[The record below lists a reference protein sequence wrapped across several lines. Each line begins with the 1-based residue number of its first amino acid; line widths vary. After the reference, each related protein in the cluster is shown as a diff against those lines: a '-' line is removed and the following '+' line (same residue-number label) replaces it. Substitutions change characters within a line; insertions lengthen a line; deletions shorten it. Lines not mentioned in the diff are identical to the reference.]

1 MANLLLAVIYLAF
14 VSLGLPDAML
24 GAAWP
29 TMYHDFGV
37 PVSFAGGISMVIS
50 AGTIVSAL
58 LSDRLTLRFGAGRV
72 TAVSVGLTAAAL
84 LGFSFA
90 PNYWTLIVLA
100 VPYGLGAG
108 GVDAALNNYVA
119 VHSTNRHMSWLH
131 AMWGVG
137 ASVGPYIMGF
147 ALGQGQGWSWG
158 YRYVAIVQIVLTA
171 LLLFSLPL
179 WRNRSGERQPA
190 EDTAGQQASDPARK
204 PMGLRGV
211 LAIPGAKEIL
221 VMFFCY
227 CAVEQTAMLWSSSY
241 MVLGCGIDKLTAAS
255 WASLFLI
262 GVTAG
267 RFLSGFMTMRFDD
280 PTMIRIGQALVFA
293 GIVAMLLPLP
303 AHMNVIGG
311 LMLIGLG
318 CAPIYPCV
326 IHSTPMYFGEDKSQA
341 IVGVQMACA
350 YIGTLLMPPL
360 FGLIANH
367 IDVRLFPWYLLV
379 FLLLMVV
386 MHERLRKLRG

>member
-1 MANLLLAVIYLAF
+1 
-14 VSLGLPDAML
+14 
-24 GAAWP
+24 
-29 TMYHDFGV
+29 
-37 PVSFAGGISMVIS
+37 
-50 AGTIVSAL
+50 
-58 LSDRLTLRFGAGRV
+58 
-72 TAVSVGLTAAAL
+72 
-84 LGFSFA
+84 
-90 PNYWTLIVLA
+90 
-100 VPYGLGAG
+100 
-108 GVDAALNNYVA
+108 
-119 VHSTNRHMSWLH
+119 
-131 AMWGVG
+131 
-137 ASVGPYIMGF
+137 
-147 ALGQGQGWSWG
+147 
-158 YRYVAIVQIVLTA
+158 
-171 LLLFSLPL
+171 
-179 WRNRSGERQPA
+179 
-190 EDTAGQQASDPARK
+190 
-204 PMGLRGV
+204 MGLRGV

-379 FLLLMVV
+379 FLLLMVA
-386 MHERLRKLRG
+386 MHERLRRLRG